1 MRLPTSLVVGTVI
14 FVVACG
20 DSSAASVT
28 PSSPATVASSPSGP
42 HPLDPSVALPGD
54 FPKDFPVYPG
64 ARSTSVGGDS
74 SQGPTTWAISWETT
88 DSIDQAYRW
97 YQTQLSQGDWRITTS
112 GTDAVNGDTI
122 GFVRKSN
129 SSKTGDLAI
138 SERNLGV
145 TQIAVT
151 LIQ

>member
-74 SQGPTTWAISWETT
+74 SQGSTTWAIRWETT
-88 DSIDQAYRW
+88 DSVDKTYAFYVAN
-97 YQTQLSQGDWRITTS
+97 LSR
-112 GTDAVNGDTI
+112 
-122 GFVRKSN
+122 
-129 SSKTGDLAI
+129 
-138 SERNLGV
+138 
-145 TQIAVT
+145 
-151 LIQ
+151 